1 MNNSPEDPGGYSS
14 AAFGSLCTAI
24 SPRRAA
30 RFDRQFVLSCGRN
43 RKFKLSRIHIIAE
56 INRFIDLRSD
66 DNIDP
71 SLFNFKLNRN
81 HITRFGIDNMCIG
94 FAHPREPQEEIIL
107 IFYAVPVKNFGIATC
122 RSRRNAENK
131 NHGRNYAAEQ
141 HAFFLTL
148 LFLRSKTF
156 AQTGGTNPL
165 LTLNTS
171 KPVLIFN
178 TDTVLLFAVFV
189 NIDPRNN
196 DLRKALIFP
205 SVGIGTAY
213 SSPP

>member
-1 MNNSPEDPGGYSS
+1 MLRITNSSGWECFSVNNSPEDSGGYSS

-30 RFDRQFVLSCGRN
+30 RFDRHFVLSCGRN

-56 INRFIDLRSD
+56 INRFIALRSD

-107 IFYAVPVKNFGIATC
+107 IFYAVPVKTSALQPN
-122 RSRRNAENK
+122 NML
-131 NHGRNYAAEQ
+131 
-141 HAFFLTL
+141 FFLTL

-156 AQTGGTNPL
+156 AQTGGTFLIENSIGRVL
-165 LTLNTS
+165 L
-171 KPVLIFN
+171 FN

>member
-1 MNNSPEDPGGYSS
+1 MNNSLEDSGGYSS

-30 RFDRQFVLSCGRN
+30 RFDRHFVLSCGRN

-56 INRFIDLRSD
+56 INRFIVLRSD
-66 DNIDP
+66 DNIDL
-71 SLFNFKLNRN
+71 SLFSFKLNRN
-81 HITRFGIDNMCIG
+81 HITRFGSDNMCIG

-107 IFYAVPVKNFGIATC
+107 IFYAVPVKTSTLQPN
-122 RSRRNAENK
+122 NML
-131 NHGRNYAAEQ
+131 
-141 HAFFLTL
+141 FFLTL

-156 AQTGGTNPL
+156 AQTGGTFLIENSIGRVL
-165 LTLNTS
+165 L
-171 KPVLIFN
+171 FN

>member
-1 MNNSPEDPGGYSS
+1 MLRITNSSGWECFSVNNSPEDSGGYSS
-14 AAFGSLCTAI
+14 AAFGSLCTAF

-30 RFDRQFVLSCGRN
+30 RFYRHFVLSCGRN

-56 INRFIDLRSD
+56 INRFIALRSD

-71 SLFNFKLNRN
+71 SLFNFKLNQN
-81 HITRFGIDNMCIG
+81 HITRFGSDNMRIG
-94 FAHPREPQEEIIL
+94 FTHPREPQEEIIL
-107 IFYAVPVKNFGIATC
+107 IFYAVPVKTSALQPN
-122 RSRRNAENK
+122 NML
-131 NHGRNYAAEQ
+131 
-141 HAFFLTL
+141 FFLTL

-156 AQTGGTNPL
+156 AQTGGTFLIENSIGRVL
-165 LTLNTS
+165 L
-171 KPVLIFN
+171 FN

>member
-24 SPRRAA
+24 FPRRAA
-30 RFDRQFVLSCGRN
+30 RFDRHFVLSCGRN
-43 RKFKLSRIHIIAE
+43 RKFRLSRIHIIAE
-56 INRFIDLRSD
+56 INRFIALRSD

-81 HITRFGIDNMCIG
+81 HITRFGSDNMRIG
-94 FAHPREPQEEIIL
+94 FTHPREPQEEIIL
-107 IFYAVPVKNFGIATC
+107 IFYAVPVKTSALQPN
-122 RSRRNAENK
+122 NML
-131 NHGRNYAAEQ
+131 
-141 HAFFLTL
+141 FFLTL

-156 AQTGGTNPL
+156 AQTGGTFLIENSIGRVL
-165 LTLNTS
+165 L
-171 KPVLIFN
+171 FN
-178 TDTVLLFAVFV
+178 TDTVLLFGVFV

>member
-1 MNNSPEDPGGYSS
+1 MNNSPEDSGGYSS
-14 AAFGSLCTAI
+14 AAFGSLCTAF

-30 RFDRQFVLSCGRN
+30 RFYRHFVLSCGRN

-56 INRFIDLRSD
+56 INRFIALRSD

-71 SLFNFKLNRN
+71 SLFNFKLNQN
-81 HITRFGIDNMCIG
+81 HITRFGSDNMRIG
-94 FAHPREPQEEIIL
+94 FTHPREPQEEIIL
-107 IFYAVPVKNFGIATC
+107 IFYAVPVKTSALQPN
-122 RSRRNAENK
+122 NML
-131 NHGRNYAAEQ
+131 
-141 HAFFLTL
+141 FFLTL

-156 AQTGGTNPL
+156 AQTGGTFLIENSIGRVL
-165 LTLNTS
+165 L
-171 KPVLIFN
+171 FN

>member
-1 MNNSPEDPGGYSS
+1 
-14 AAFGSLCTAI
+14 
-24 SPRRAA
+24 
-30 RFDRQFVLSCGRN
+30 
-43 RKFKLSRIHIIAE
+43 
-56 INRFIDLRSD
+56 
-66 DNIDP
+66 
-71 SLFNFKLNRN
+71 
-81 HITRFGIDNMCIG
+81 MCIG

-107 IFYAVPVKNFGIATC
+107 IFYAVPVKTSALQP
-122 RSRRNAENK
+122 
-131 NHGRNYAAEQ
+131 AAPAVMPRTRITAAIMQ
-141 HAFFLTL
+141 PNNMLFFLTL

-165 LTLNTS
+165 LTLNTA

-178 TDTVLLFAVFV
+178 TDTVLLFGVFV

>member
-1 MNNSPEDPGGYSS
+1 MLRTTNSSGWECFSVNNSPEDPGGYFS

-43 RKFKLSRIHIIAE
+43 RKFRLSRIHIIAE
-56 INRFIDLRSD
+56 INRFIALRSD

-81 HITRFGIDNMCIG
+81 HITRLGIDNMCIG

-107 IFYAVPVKNFGIATC
+107 IFYAVPVKNFGIAT
-122 RSRRNAENK
+122 
-131 NHGRNYAAEQ
+131 EQ

-156 AQTGGTNPL
+156 AQTGGTFLIENSIGRVL
-165 LTLNTS
+165 L
-171 KPVLIFN
+171 FN

>member
-56 INRFIDLRSD
+56 INRFIVLRSD

-81 HITRFGIDNMCIG
+81 HIARFGFDNMCIG

-107 IFYAVPVKNFGIATC
+107 IFYAVPVKNFGIAAG
-122 RSRRNAENK
+122 RARRNAENK

-156 AQTGGTNPL
+156 AQTGGTFLIENSIGRVL
-165 LTLNTS
+165 L
-171 KPVLIFN
+171 FN
-178 TDTVLLFAVFV
+178 TDTVLLFGVFV

>member
-1 MNNSPEDPGGYSS
+1 MLRITNSSGWECFSVNNSPEDSGGYFS

-43 RKFKLSRIHIIAE
+43 RKFRLSRIHIIAE
-56 INRFIDLRSD
+56 INRFIALRSD

-81 HITRFGIDNMCIG
+81 HITRLGIDNMCIG

-107 IFYAVPVKNFGIATC
+107 IFYAVPVKNFGIAT
-122 RSRRNAENK
+122 
-131 NHGRNYAAEQ
+131 EQ

-156 AQTGGTNPL
+156 AQTGGTFLIKNSIGRVL
-165 LTLNTS
+165 L
-171 KPVLIFN
+171 FN

>member
-1 MNNSPEDPGGYSS
+1 MNNSPEDSGGYSS

-30 RFDRQFVLSCGRN
+30 RFDRHFVLSCGRN
-43 RKFKLSRIHIIAE
+43 RKFKLPRIHIIAE
-56 INRFIDLRSD
+56 INRFIALRSD

-81 HITRFGIDNMCIG
+81 HITRFGSDNMRIG
-94 FAHPREPQEEIIL
+94 FAHPREPQEETIL
-107 IFYAVPVKNFGIATC
+107 IFYAVPVKTSTLQPN
-122 RSRRNAENK
+122 NML
-131 NHGRNYAAEQ
+131 
-141 HAFFLTL
+141 FFLSF

-156 AQTGGTNPL
+156 AQTGGTFLIENSIGRVPL
-165 LTLNTS
+165 
-171 KPVLIFN
+171 FN
-178 TDTVLLFAVFV
+178 TDTVLLFGVFV

>member
-14 AAFGSLCTAI
+14 AACGSLCTAI
-24 SPRRAA
+24 SPAA
-30 RFDRQFVLSCGRN
+30 HFDRHFVLFCGRN

-56 INRFIDLRSD
+56 INRFIALRSD

-81 HITRFGIDNMCIG
+81 HIARFGFDNMCIG

-107 IFYAVPVKNFGIATC
+107 IFYAVPVKTSTLQPN
-122 RSRRNAENK
+122 NML
-131 NHGRNYAAEQ
+131 
-141 HAFFLTL
+141 FFLTL

-156 AQTGGTNPL
+156 AQTGGTFLIENSIGRVL
-165 LTLNTS
+165 L
-171 KPVLIFN
+171 FN

>member
-1 MNNSPEDPGGYSS
+1 MNNSPEDSGGYSS

-30 RFDRQFVLSCGRN
+30 RFDRHFVLSCGRN

-56 INRFIDLRSD
+56 INRFIALRSD

-107 IFYAVPVKNFGIATC
+107 IFYAVPVKTSALQPN
-122 RSRRNAENK
+122 NML
-131 NHGRNYAAEQ
+131 
-141 HAFFLTL
+141 FFLTL

-156 AQTGGTNPL
+156 AQTGGTFLIENSIGRVL
-165 LTLNTS
+165 L
-171 KPVLIFN
+171 FN

>member
-1 MNNSPEDPGGYSS
+1 MLRITNSSGWECFSVNNSPEDPGGYSS

-24 SPRRAA
+24 FPRRAA
-30 RFDRQFVLSCGRN
+30 RFDRHFVLSCGRN
-43 RKFKLSRIHIIAE
+43 RKFRLSRIHIIAE
-56 INRFIDLRSD
+56 INRFIALRSD

-81 HITRFGIDNMCIG
+81 HITRFGSDNMRIG
-94 FAHPREPQEEIIL
+94 FTHPREPQEEIIL
-107 IFYAVPVKNFGIATC
+107 IFYAVPVKTSALQPN
-122 RSRRNAENK
+122 NML
-131 NHGRNYAAEQ
+131 
-141 HAFFLTL
+141 FFLTL

-156 AQTGGTNPL
+156 AQTGGTFLIENSIGRVL
-165 LTLNTS
+165 L
-171 KPVLIFN
+171 FN

>member
-1 MNNSPEDPGGYSS
+1 MRLDPRTKLLTLAVTSVSVFMNKSIAVE
-14 AAFGSLCTAI
+14 C
-24 SPRRAA
+24 
-30 RFDRQFVLSCGRN
+30 VLAGIPLVL
-43 RKFKLSRIHIIAE
+43 LSVSGNLKRT
-56 INRFIDLRSD
+56 L
-66 DNIDP
+66 
-71 SLFNFKLNRN
+71 K
-81 HITRFGIDNMCIG
+81 
-94 FAHPREPQEEIIL
+94 
-107 IFYAVPVKNFGIATC
+107 YA
-122 RSRRNAENK
+122 
-131 NHGRNYAAEQ
+131 
-141 HAFFLTL
+141 AFFLTL

>member
-30 RFDRQFVLSCGRN
+30 RFDRHFVLSCGRN
-43 RKFKLSRIHIIAE
+43 RKFKLPRIHIIAE
-56 INRFIDLRSD
+56 INRFIALRSD

-94 FAHPREPQEEIIL
+94 FAHPREPQEEIIS
-107 IFYAVPVKNFGIATC
+107 IFYAVPVKNFGIAAC

-131 NHGRNYAAEQ
+131 NRGRNYAAEQ

-156 AQTGGTNPL
+156 AQTGGTFLIENSIGRVL
-165 LTLNTS
+165 L
-171 KPVLIFN
+171 FN
-178 TDTVLLFAVFV
+178 ADTVLLFGVFV

>member
-30 RFDRQFVLSCGRN
+30 RFDRHFVLSCGRN

-56 INRFIDLRSD
+56 INRFIALRSD

-81 HITRFGIDNMCIG
+81 HITRLGIDNMCIG

-107 IFYAVPVKNFGIATC
+107 IFYAVPVKNFGIAAIPL
-122 RSRRNAENK
+122 S
-131 NHGRNYAAEQ
+131 
-141 HAFFLTL
+141 
-148 LFLRSKTF
+148 TF
-156 AQTGGTNPL
+156 AGEPSQNVGKSFIKSYCAVCLEGTVI
-165 LTLNTS
+165 
-171 KPVLIFN
+171 VLFCIIFS
-178 TDTVLLFAVFV
+178 LFA
-189 NIDPRNN
+189 
-196 DLRKALIFP
+196 
-205 SVGIGTAY
+205 
-213 SSPP
+213 SSPPSVNPDAAAVTQVWSYVGELFFNMLVLVGSVKMSDRIIREMMGL